1 MNRPKKSLLIDMDE
15 VIARYT
21 AKVLDTLKRETGIS
35 IELDNVK
42 GKFLSQ
48 SLDSKIVEIVSSY
61 PYRKGFFRDL
71 EVMPDSRQVIEKLRE
86 FYDISIAS
94 SCLQHPNS
102 VHDKLAW
109 LRENFPFI
117 PYNKIIL
124 CGEKK
129 YLCADYLV
137 DDHPRHLE
145 NFRGTPLMFSAFHNI
160 DENRFRRFSSW
171 PELELFLLNE
181 AGLTTG

>member
-1 MNRPKKSLLIDMDE
+1 MNNAKKSLLIDMDE

-21 AKVLDTLKRETGIS
+21 LKVIETLKSETGIS
-35 IELDNVK
+35 IDLEKVK

-48 SLDSKIVEIVSSY
+48 SLDSNTVEIVSSY

-71 EVMPDSRQVIEKLRE
+71 KVMPDSQRVIEKLNDI
-86 FYDISIAS
+86 YDLTIAS

-102 VHDKLAW
+102 IHDKLAW
-109 LRENFPFI
+109 LKDHFPFI
-117 PYNKIIL
+117 PYQKIIL

-145 NFRGTPLMFSAFHNI
+145 NFSGTPLMFSAFHNTT
-160 DENRFRRFSSW
+160 ENRFRRFNSW
-171 PELELFLLNE
+171 LELEDYLLSE
-181 AGLTTG
+181 AGITQ

>member
-1 MNRPKKSLLIDMDE
+1 MDKPKKSLLIDMDE

-21 AKVLDTLKRETGIS
+21 EKVLETLQHETGIS
-35 IELDNVK
+35 IDLEKVR

-48 SLDSKIVEIVSSY
+48 SLDSKTVEIVSSY

-71 EVMPDSRQVIEKLRE
+71 KVMPGSQDAIEKLNDY
-86 FYDISIAS
+86 FDITIAS

-102 VHDKLAW
+102 IHDKLAW
-109 LRENFPFI
+109 LSQHFPSI
-117 PYNKIIL
+117 PFRKIIL

-145 NFRGTPLMFSAFHNI
+145 NFKGIPLMFSAFHNTT
-160 DENRFRRFSSW
+160 ENRFRRFDNWESVESY
-171 PELELFLLNE
+171 LLDE
-181 AGLTTG
+181 ARK